1 MADGKTLAK
10 AYVQMIPTTK
20 GFKSALESS
29 AGADMDSAGG
39 SLGKRFGSQMKKAIA
54 AAGIG
59 MAMKKVIGDAV
70 SEGAALEQSIGGIE
84 TLFKGSASQMETYAK
99 QAFKT
104 AGLSA
109 NDYMEQATSFAAGL
123 IKSTGGDT
131 KKAADIANMAM
142 IDMSDNMNKMGSNA
156 EDIQNAY
163 QGFAKQNYT
172 INLMSAMPVMA

>member
-1 MADGKTLAK
+1 MADGASIGK
-10 AYVQMIPTTK
+10 AYVQIVPSAK
-20 GFKSALESS
+20 GMRGALEALLKGDAEQAGDQAGNSIASKLKSALVTAGIGAAVAGIFKSAI
-29 AGADMDSAGG
+29 D
-39 SLGKRFGSQMKKAIA
+39 
-54 AAGIG
+54 
-59 MAMKKVIGDAV
+59 
-70 SEGAALEQSIGGIE
+70 EGAKLEQSIGGIE